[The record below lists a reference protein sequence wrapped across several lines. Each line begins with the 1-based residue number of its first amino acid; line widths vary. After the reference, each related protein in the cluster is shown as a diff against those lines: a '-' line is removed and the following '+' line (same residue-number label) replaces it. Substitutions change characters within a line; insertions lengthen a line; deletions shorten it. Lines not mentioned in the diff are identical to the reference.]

1 MKLIAGE
8 KKSQGGLFAFIDLLF
23 LLVAFMVL
31 VIFFIKNVKSEA
43 EVRLESAQDKLATLE
58 QEKSALD
65 EALSKIAPLLDQ
77 FNIQQ
82 HKEAERRR
90 ALAARDLRRKAR
102 DKIKLSYRI
111 APDGTIFH
119 RGKSYTMEN
128 FKAQVVD
135 KLRED
140 KWIAFRA
147 YASPETSFGTVV
159 RFRGKLLKNSGEFDT
174 YWDNVTSKD
183 SKYK

>member
-1 MKLIAGE
+1 MIFIAGE

-31 VIFFIKNVKSEA
+31 VIFFIKNVKSET
-43 EVRLESAQDKLATLE
+43 EVRLESARDKIATME

-65 EALSKIAPLLDQ
+65 EALSKIAPLLDK
-77 FNIQQ
+77 FSIQQ
-82 HKEAERRR
+82 HKNAERRR
-90 ALAARDLRRKAR
+90 ALAARDLRRNAR
-102 DKIKLSYRI
+102 DKINLSYRL
-111 APDGTIFH
+111 APDGKIIH
-119 RGKSYTMEN
+119 RGKSYTLED

-135 KLRED
+135 NLRGD

-147 YASPETSFGTVV
+147 YASPETPFGMVI
-159 RFRGKLLKNSGEFDT
+159 RFRKKLLKNSGEFDT